1 MKTLLKTLFAL
12 MLLVVVMM
20 FASPYYQLYRFKNA
34 IDAGDYSP
42 IITAIDYDSVR
53 PSLKRQLHHK
63 LDELMTHQ
71 ALSFV
76 LPFLGVESNELKGVG
91 TRFIDGAIDK
101 AVTADNLTKLS
112 QGQITKDSEPLLVA
126 LGLWLGGEWL
136 DVPKFAQDYLTTG
149 DIHMAVAN
157 QQALIEKQASIH
169 LKPTT
174 PDIGYCGMNCFFIK
188 TTIKDKPVQVLMSRH
203 QLVNWRINELIIN

>member
-1 MKTLLKTLFAL
+1 MKTFIKTCFAL
-12 MLLVVVMM
+12 LLLVAVVM

-34 IDAGDYSP
+34 IDAGDYTP

-63 LDELMTHQ
+63 LDEMMAHQ
-71 ALSFV
+71 ALSFL
-76 LPFLGVESNELKGVG
+76 LPLVGTKSSELKDVG
-91 TRFIDGAIDK
+91 TRFIDGAIDG
-101 AVTADNLTKLS
+101 AITADNLTKLS
-112 QGQITKDSEPLLVA
+112 QGEITKDSEPLLMA

-149 DIHMAVAN
+149 DIHLAVAN
-157 QQALIEKQASIH
+157 QQALIQQQASIH

-174 PDIGYCGMNCFFIK
+174 PEIGYCGVNCFFIK

-203 QLVNWRINELIIN
+203 QLVYWRINELIIP

>member
-1 MKTLLKTLFAL
+1 MKTFIKTCFAL
-12 MLLVVVMM
+12 LLLVAVVM

-34 IDAGDYSP
+34 IDAGDYTP

-63 LDELMTHQ
+63 LDEMMAHQ
-71 ALSFV
+71 ALSFL
-76 LPFLGVESNELKGVG
+76 LPLVGAKSSELKDVG
-91 TRFIDGAIDK
+91 TRFIDGAIDG
-101 AVTADNLTKLS
+101 AITADNLTKLS
-112 QGQITKDSEPLLVA
+112 QGEITKDSEPLLMA

-149 DIHMAVAN
+149 DIHLAVAN
-157 QQALIEKQASIH
+157 QQALIQQQASIH

-174 PDIGYCGMNCFFIK
+174 PEIGYCGVNCFFIK

-203 QLVNWRINELIIN
+203 QLVDWRINELIIP